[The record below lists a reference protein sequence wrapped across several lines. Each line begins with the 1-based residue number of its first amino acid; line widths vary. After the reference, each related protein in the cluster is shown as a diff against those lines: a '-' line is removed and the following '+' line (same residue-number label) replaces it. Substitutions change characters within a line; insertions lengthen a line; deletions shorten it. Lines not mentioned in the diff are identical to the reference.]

1 MEENIRN
8 QIALFRYGVL
18 APYIQRQVDTNTP
31 WTFFKDAA
39 DKKYQY
45 IDGTFRNVSP
55 SSIGRWLKTY
65 NEKGFDGLKPI
76 RRSDVGKQRKI
87 DEELSKKIA
96 YYVEEYPR
104 LPATQIYEKLISSNE
119 IISKEMSLSTV
130 TRFVSSLKKT
140 KDLKPIT
147 EYKRYEKEHIN
158 EVWYGDTTYG
168 PYITIDDKK
177 QRVYVIALIDD
188 ASRKITGCEAFL
200 EDNYINLMKVIK
212 SAISTCGKPKLFS
225 FDNGSNYRSNQMFL
239 LGARI
244 GVAINYCPPYTPT
257 SKSKCE
263 RFFRTLKDQYLCL
276 IKPNDYHD
284 LKKFNEDLKAY
295 IQKYNTTPHSSL
307 EDNMSPNDRFY
318 KESNIIIE
326 MSKEAI
332 EKSFL
337 LELERKVS
345 PDSVVIID
353 NKEYEV
359 DYHYQNQKILLRYS
373 PDLSNV
379 YIVEKN
385 DDSLKEIKLL
395 DKKSNSSVKR
405 KKISLSE
412 ISE

>member
-177 QRVYVIALIDD
+177 QRVYVI
-188 ASRKITGCEAFL
+188 R
-200 EDNYINLMKVIK
+200 IK
-212 SAISTCGKPKLFS
+212 
-225 FDNGSNYRSNQMFL
+225 N
-239 LGARI
+239 
-244 GVAINYCPPYTPT
+244 
-257 SKSKCE
+257 
-263 RFFRTLKDQYLCL
+263 
-276 IKPNDYHD
+276 
-284 LKKFNEDLKAY
+284 
-295 IQKYNTTPHSSL
+295 
-307 EDNMSPNDRFY
+307 
-318 KESNIIIE
+318 
-326 MSKEAI
+326 
-332 EKSFL
+332 
-337 LELERKVS
+337 
-345 PDSVVIID
+345 
-353 NKEYEV
+353 
-359 DYHYQNQKILLRYS
+359 
-373 PDLSNV
+373 
-379 YIVEKN
+379 
-385 DDSLKEIKLL
+385 
-395 DKKSNSSVKR
+395 
-405 KKISLSE
+405 
-412 ISE
+412 